1 MVAVKIKQYALF
13 VIYSDTLEP
22 DEISRRVGLA
32 ADEVALKA
40 SRIKDPPRPVTNIWK
55 LRSDTRGLTVDDHIE
70 LLIER
75 LGPFKSAIRA
85 LVDAQDGVKTRLEV
99 VRYFGAEDGEEEVI
113 DVVDGLEK
121 LAGQHQL
128 LGWELKRDVLEFVC
142 DVDADLWV
150 DEYG

>member
-1 MVAVKIKQYALF
+1 MAVKITQYALF

-32 ADEVALKA
+32 ADEVALRA
-40 SRIKDPPRPVTNIWK
+40 SRMKDPPRPATNIWR
-55 LRSDTRGLTVDDHIE
+55 LRSDAPGLTVDDHIKV
-70 LLIER
+70 LIER
-75 LGPFKSAIRA
+75 LGPSKSAIRT
-85 LVDAQDGVKTRLEV
+85 LVDAQDGIKTRLEV
-99 VRYFGAEDGEEEVI
+99 VRDFGAEDGEEEVT

-142 DVDADLWV
+142 DVGADLWV